1 MKPAMSVFDANEMGL
16 SELLQYKTASFL
28 CTKVSILLGSFLA
41 NASRFQT
48 RDQDVSVVG

>member
-28 CTKVSILLGSFLA
+28 CTKVSIGSFLA